1 MESKYSLKKILP
13 VLFGFWIMGFVDV
26 IGISVSYA
34 KEQFGWSE
42 IRAGLLP
49 FMVFFWFLVLS
60 VPVASLMNRFGRK
73 NAVLLS
79 MLFYFYGYGTALFFV

>member
-1 MESKYSLKKILP
+1 
-13 VLFGFWIMGFVDV
+13 MGFVDV

-49 FMVFFWFLVLS
+49 FMVFSGFS
-60 VPVASLMNRFGRK
+60 AFGTRGF
-73 NAVLLS
+73 AYES
-79 MLFYFYGYGTALFFV
+79 FRT